1 VYHFQLSALASV
13 RSNDTDA
20 AWLRVVSDMQAGGE
34 KADSSLRDEV
44 CNRYAQ
50 ALQDEALRQR
60 ILAQVPA
67 TRQVELL
74 QSALQS
80 EGLSE
85 VQKATLNVALA
96 ESLEEAGRSQNALE
110 AWKGVAV
117 ELKSQPHS
125 IFTERV
131 DAAIKRLSSKK

>member
-1 VYHFQLSALASV
+1 MHQFQLSALANV

-20 AWLRVVSDMQAGGE
+20 AWLRVVSDMQVGGE

-44 CNRYAQ
+44 CNRYEQ
-50 ALQDEALRQR
+50 ALQDEALQKQ

-85 VQKATLNVALA
+85 VQTVTLNVALA
-96 ESLEEAGRSQNALE
+96 ESLEEAGRSQSALVV
-110 AWKGVAV
+110 WKNIAV

-125 IFTERV
+125 IWSDRV
-131 DAAIKRLSSKK
+131 DAAIKRLSRKR